1 MNFIDYAKKKTK
13 SAIENDIYESKIKT
27 KKSPIEKFQD
37 FILQEVK
44 FSVDHKEKLS
54 HFFKQIRG

>member
-13 SAIENDIYESKIKT
+13 SAIESDIYERKIKT

-37 FILQEVK
+37 FILEEVQ
-44 FSVDHKEKLS
+44 FSEDHK
-54 HFFKQIRG
+54 

>member
-13 SAIENDIYESKIKT
+13 SAIENDIYERKIKT

-37 FILQEVK
+37 FIL
-44 FSVDHKEKLS
+44 
-54 HFFKQIRG
+54 